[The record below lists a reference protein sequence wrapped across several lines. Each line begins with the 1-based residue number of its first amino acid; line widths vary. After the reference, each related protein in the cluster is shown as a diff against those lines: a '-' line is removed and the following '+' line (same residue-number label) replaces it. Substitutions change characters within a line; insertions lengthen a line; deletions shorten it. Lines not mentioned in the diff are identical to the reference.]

1 MARKS
6 SAKSGASPSMP
17 TPRPKRGKGAVPRA
31 AVSNL
36 PSGTKKPPFMEMGVP
51 GPTKK
56 TRRMA

>member
-1 MARKS
+1 
-6 SAKSGASPSMP
+6 MP

-36 PSGTKKPPFMEMGVP
+36 PQMTKKPPFMQLGVP